1 MKKIKGYVCCG
12 VKNPF
17 YNEMVELE
25 VKDMWK
31 DYKGNQKIEVK
42 TVEKRIF
49 HYETINIKTNKVTK
63 EWDELE
69 HYEGFLDMKKQYEII
84 E

>member
-1 MKKIKGYVCCG
+1 
-12 VKNPF
+12 
-17 YNEMVELE
+17 
-25 VKDMWK
+25 MWK

-49 HYETINIKTNKVTK
+49 HHEIIDIRTNKVTK

-69 HYEGFLDMKKQYEII
+69 NYEHFLDTNKPYEII

>member
-31 DYKGNQKIEVK
+31 DYRGNQKIEVK

-49 HYETINIKTNKVTK
+49 HYETINIKTNKITK

-69 HYEGFLDMKKQYEII
+69 HYEGFLDMKKPYETI

>member
-1 MKKIKGYVCCG
+1 MKKIKGYICCG

-31 DYKGNQKIEVK
+31 DYRGNQKIEVK

-69 HYEGFLDMKKQYEII
+69 HYEGFLDMKKPYEII
-84 E
+84 K

>member
-1 MKKIKGYVCCG
+1 MKKIKGYICCG

-25 VKDMWK
+25 VKNIWK
-31 DYKGNQKIEVK
+31 DWKGNQKIEVK

-49 HYETINIKTNKVTK
+49 HHEIIDIRTNKVIK

-69 HYEGFLDMKKQYEII
+69 SYEHFLDTNKPYEII

>member
-17 YNEMVELE
+17 YNDMVELE
-25 VKDMWK
+25 VKDIWK
-31 DYKGNQKIEVK
+31 DWKGNQKIEVK

-49 HYETINIKTNKVTK
+49 HHEIIDIRTNKVTK
-63 EWDELE
+63 ECD
-69 HYEGFLDMKKQYEII
+69 
-84 E
+84 

>member
-31 DYKGNQKIEVK
+31 DYRGNQKIEVK

-49 HYETINIKTNKVTK
+49 HYETINIKTNKITK

-69 HYEGFLDMKKQYEII
+69 HYEGFLDMKKPYEII

>member
-49 HYETINIKTNKVTK
+49 HYETINIKTNQVTK

-69 HYEGFLDMKKQYEII
+69 HYEGFLDMKKPYEII
-84 E
+84 

>member
-25 VKDMWK
+25 VKYMWK
-31 DYKGNQKIEVK
+31 DYRGNQKIEVK

-49 HYETINIKTNKVTK
+49 HYETINIKTNKATK

-69 HYEGFLDMKKQYEII
+69 HYEGFLDTNKPYEII